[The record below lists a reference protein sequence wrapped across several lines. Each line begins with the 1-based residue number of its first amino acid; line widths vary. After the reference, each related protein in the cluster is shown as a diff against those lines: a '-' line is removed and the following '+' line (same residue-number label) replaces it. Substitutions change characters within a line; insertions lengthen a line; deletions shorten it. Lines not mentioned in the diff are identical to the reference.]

1 MATHS
6 SILAW
11 KIPWTEEPNGSMHA
25 RCLSD
30 SLATDPLSCSCLGR
44 VRALSCVWD
53 CSPGQYSFWV
63 TSLWDLRCPL
73 PPVPLW
79 VPGIYRCPLPPVPP
93 WIPGIYMCPLPP
105 GSPWIPGI
113 YMCPLPPGPPWIPG
127 IYRCPLPPVLP
138 WIPGIY
144 RCPLPQGPLWIP
156 GIYRCPLPP
165 GSLWIPGVYRCPL
178 PPGPLWVPG
187 IYRCA
192 PQLVPLWVPASPQD
206 SRGHSLLA
214 VHAVAVHVPF
224 PLHVEAWE
232 GLPVLVH
239 TPAETPLPA
248 LGRTALWAEHRLSE
262 TWEGPALGGPINGAG
277 APPPGWFPSAVS
289 ANLRKHN

>member
-11 KIPWTEEPNGSMHA
+11 KIPWTEEPSGSMHA

-63 TSLWDLRCPL
+63 TSLWDL
-73 PPVPLW
+73 W
-79 VPGIYRCPLPPVPP
+79 
-93 WIPGIYMCPLPP
+93 CPLPP

-113 YMCPLPPGPPWIPG
+113 YMCPLPPGP
-127 IYRCPLPPVLP
+127 
-138 WIPGIY
+138 
-144 RCPLPQGPLWIP
+144 LWIP

-165 GSLWIPGVYRCPL
+165 GSLWI
-178 PPGPLWVPG
+178 PG

-232 GLPVLVH
+232 GLSVLVH

-262 TWEGPALGGPINGAG
+262 TWGGPALGGPINGAG